1 MAPNDSAVA
10 RYRLGPRS
18 TRGLVAGWRAGQ
30 IACVATG
37 LILAV
42 GLLRSI
48 GGAAGGILGF
58 CAMTAGVAVASWPVG
73 GRTLEQW
80 APVVARFALRGL
92 FGRRNPALGP
102 PGRRSRGSLGHLEL
116 VEVPESPD
124 RKASPAPRVTKKD
137 PRAPDRSARGGGGGG
152 VGGRGGSDF
161 AGQAAG
167 IGAIND
173 RASSTWTA
181 VMPVGGT
188 GFALLGE
195 AERGDR
201 IGAWSGVL
209 AAMARET
216 SGLHRLQWLSSIYPA
231 WLDGTLAADGT
242 GPPGHHYA
250 QLVKEAS
257 PHLWAHEVYVA
268 VTLRRNASLRN
279 SSQSSAFLLREQV
292 SSLEERLRSAGLSP
306 GRALSRL
313 ALADLVRR
321 SFAVTSS
328 ALPTAWPWPVS
339 VDDGWWRLRTDASW
353 HASYWI
359 AEWPRS
365 QVTGGFLLPMLL
377 EPGLRRIVSVTMAPV
392 AAQKAVRRAERDRT
406 EGTADVEMRHRHGF
420 AVTARAVREQ
430 ESRQQREAELAEGHA
445 GYCYSGYV
453 TVTANDPEELGRACA
468 RLEQAAALAQLD
480 LRRLFGAQ
488 EDGFCCTLPLGRGCR

>member
-1 MAPNDSAVA
+1 MAPSDSAAA

-18 TRGLVAGWRAGQ
+18 TRGLIAGWRAGQ
-30 IACVATG
+30 IACVATA
-37 LILAV
+37 LIIAV
-42 GLLRSI
+42 GLLRSL
-48 GGAAGGILGF
+48 GGAAGGILAF
-58 CAMTAGVAVASWPVG
+58 SAVAAGVAVASWPVG

-92 FGRRNPALGP
+92 AGRRGRVGRRDLALAP
-102 PGRRSRGSLGHLEL
+102 PGRRPKGSLGQLEL
-116 VEVPESPD
+116 VELAESRD
-124 RKASPAPRVTKKD
+124 RKASPAPGSAKRD
-137 PRAPDRSARGGGGGG
+137 LPGPSHSARGGGGP
-152 VGGRGGSDF
+152 DT
-161 AGQAAG
+161 AGEPAG

-173 RASSTWTA
+173 RSSSTWTA

-195 AERGDR
+195 AERSER
-201 IGAWSGVL
+201 IGAWSGVV

-242 GPPGHHYA
+242 GPPGDHYA
-250 QLVKEAS
+250 QLIEEAS

-279 SSQSSAFLLREQV
+279 SSQGTASMLREQL

-306 GRALSRL
+306 GQALSPRL
-313 ALADLVRR
+313 LAGLVRR

-328 ALPTAWPWPVS
+328 TLPTAWPWPVS

-365 QVTGGFLLPMLL
+365 QVGGGFLLPMLL

-445 GYCYSGYV
+445 GYYYSGYV
-453 TVTANDPEELGRACA
+453 TVTADDPEELGRACA

-480 LRRLFGAQ
+480 LHRLFGAQ
-488 EDGFCCTLPLGRGCR
+488 EDGFCATLPIGRGCR

>member
-1 MAPNDSAVA
+1 MAHSDSAAA

-42 GLLRSI
+42 GLLRSM

-58 CAMTAGVAVASWPVG
+58 SAVAAGVAVASWPVE

-92 FGRRNPALGP
+92 FGRRDPEGGP

-116 VEVPESPD
+116 VELPESRD
-124 RKASPAPRVTKKD
+124 RKASPAAGSTKKD
-137 PRAPDRSARGGGGGG
+137 LRGPDPAGRGRRRGGGE
-152 VGGRGGSDF
+152 SDF
-161 AGQAAG
+161 AAQAVG

-173 RASSTWTA
+173 SASSTWTA
-181 VMPVGGT
+181 VIPVGGT

-231 WLDGTLAADGT
+231 WLDGTLTADGT
-242 GPPGHHYA
+242 GPPGNHYA
-250 QLVKEAS
+250 QLVAEAS
-257 PHLWAHEVYVA
+257 PHLWAHEVYIA
-268 VTLRRNASLRN
+268 VTLRRNASRRS
-279 SSQSSAFLLREQV
+279 SSQSSASLLREQL

-306 GRALSRL
+306 GRALSPR

-328 ALPTAWPWPVS
+328 ALPTTWPWPVS
-339 VDDGWWRLRTDASW
+339 VDDGWWRLRTDACW

-445 GYCYSGYV
+445 GYYYSGYV
-453 TVTANDPEELGRACA
+453 TVTADDPEELGRACA